1 MAALEAALETV
12 RQGEPAAVLIGGE
25 AGMGKTRLIGEFTA
39 TARGAGVRVLTGACL
54 ELGADGL
61 PFSPFTAMLRD
72 LVREAGPDEIAA
84 LLSGS
89 GRAAR
94 ELARLLPELTADRPP
109 GEPAAASPAA
119 AATDSGDAYPGE
131 MTAGEARAHLF
142 EGFLTL
148 LERLAEQR
156 PLVLIIEDAH
166 WADRSSRDLLAFLIG
181 YQRAVGNLL
190 IVVTF
195 RSDELHR
202 THPLRPLLAELARID
217 WVDRTELPPL
227 TRGQAEE
234 LAAVVLGRSPERGL
248 ADAIYERAQ
257 GNPLFTEELLACAG
271 ECDAGARHARRPAAA
286 GRAAAAG
293 RHPGGAARRE
303 RGQRRDQRR
312 AARAGHRARRG
323 QARRRDPPGRGGE
336 RPGDER

>member
-1 MAALEAALETV
+1 MLSNRKPDTDSGPPDSGRAGMSDLSAMLQTMMRRRGASSVLVGRAAEMATLQAAVETV

-39 TARGAGVRVLTGACL
+39 AARGAGGRGLTGACL

-61 PFSPFTAMLRD
+61 PYSPFTAMLRD
-72 LVREAGPDEIAA
+72 LVRSAAPDEVAT

-89 GRAAR
+89 RRAAS
-94 ELARLLPELTADRPP
+94 ELARLLPEPAPDRPAGGP
-109 GEPAAASPAA
+109 GEPALTAADVRD
-119 AATDSGDAYPGE
+119 TYPGG

-148 LERLAEQR
+148 LERLEEQR
-156 PLVLIIEDAH
+156 PLVLVIEDAH

-217 WVDRTELPPL
+217 WVD
-227 TRGQAEE
+227 
-234 LAAVVLGRSPERGL
+234 
-248 ADAIYERAQ
+248 
-257 GNPLFTEELLACAG
+257 
-271 ECDAGARHARRPAAA
+271 
-286 GRAAAAG
+286 
-293 RHPGGAARRE
+293 
-303 RGQRRDQRR
+303 
-312 AARAGHRARRG
+312 
-323 QARRRDPPGRGGE
+323 
-336 RPGDER
+336 